1 MHTCKC
7 VVACAASVSWPQSVS
22 PLVSFLNQ
30 NHWLK
35 PTSLQTG
42 WREIERLTSAA
53 EACSEKFW
61 MDGWKDGDR
70 GFKEIAL
77 FFPDCGFFFFFC
89 HLMPSWIN
97 PWGES
102 VAALCQGMEANT
114 HTEILRGILEMLQD
128 AKPLW
133 AWVCVQPCSLAPCNS
148 STTPYTHMCMR
159 VCVSV
164 DHGAG
169 GCCEQGR
176 NAAGSSPLAEREGRQ
191 RREGRWGSWWGFK
204 GFLHSWALFVTEHN
218 PALHFNKSTEVK
230 KLHSGENKMDVDWL
244 SFSLCLMGSVDLC
257 PHVSARLPTVL
268 KCSVSQFILP

>member
-77 FFPDCGFFFFFC
+77 FFPDCGFFFFFLPFDALLNQPLRWEC
-89 HLMPSWIN
+89 SC
-97 PWGES
+97 S
-102 VAALCQGMEANT
+102 VPRNGGKHT

-191 RREGRWGSWWGFK
+191 RRRKVRELMRFQRI
-204 GFLHSWALFVTEHN
+204 
-218 PALHFNKSTEVK
+218 PA
-230 KLHSGENKMDVDWL
+230 
-244 SFSLCLMGSVDLC
+244 
-257 PHVSARLPTVL
+257 
-268 KCSVSQFILP
+268 